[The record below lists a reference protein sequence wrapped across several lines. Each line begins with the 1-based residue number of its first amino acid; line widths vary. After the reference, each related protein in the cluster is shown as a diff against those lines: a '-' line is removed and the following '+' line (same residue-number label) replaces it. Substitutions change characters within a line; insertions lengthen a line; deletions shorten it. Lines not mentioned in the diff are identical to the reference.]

1 MDVRTKGRYPLEHR
15 ELVAEGADLR
25 VQVLT
30 LAAGQCVPWH
40 FHSEISDSFVCLEG
54 VTRIETRDP
63 DESICLQPGERTAVG
78 PKTAHRVCGLDDGR
92 CKVMVIQ
99 GVGVYDYIAAED

>member
-1 MDVRTKGRYPLEHR
+1 MDVRTRGTYPLEHR
-15 ELVAEGADLR
+15 ELVAEGSDLR

-30 LAAGQCVPWH
+30 LAEDQCVPWH
-40 FHSEISDSFVCLEG
+40 FHSEITDYFVGLEG

-63 DESICLQPGERTAVG
+63 DQTICLKPGERTAVA
-78 PKTAHRVCGLDDGR
+78 PKTAHRVSGQDDQR

-99 GVGVYDYIAAED
+99 GVGVYDYIAAEG